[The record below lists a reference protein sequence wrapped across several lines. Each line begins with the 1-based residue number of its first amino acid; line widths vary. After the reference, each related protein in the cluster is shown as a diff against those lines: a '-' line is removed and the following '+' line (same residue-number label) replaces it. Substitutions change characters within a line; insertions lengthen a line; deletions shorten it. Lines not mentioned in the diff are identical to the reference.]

1 MGIVI
6 LAILVFSVS
15 IPVAFA
21 EESDVEP
28 NKATRDGLRKIEICF
43 ESNLDPA
50 SVSGQ
55 IFVIEKSTI
64 RGLTITNTSLAD
76 GQSDCLFVKF
86 NVAVEPLEIE
96 LVYNGK
102 KGILLDADKKEIQ
115 GFKIIKQSTQISK
128 NDKFTIVFPYPAIP
142 ADPPRP
148 LFQPNSKISYN
159 EINNQSNLSWDFSTL
174 GDDKCLLNASISYRN
189 SQVFDSTTV
198 VNKNIRNVIPE
209 NFSTISTDP
218 TKIDTQIHKKTIA
231 ERISCVD
238 SLMIDWNT
246 MINSP
251 LNNLGYDAIFLE
263 IKFHQESSN
272 YPHKQNTLD
281 TIQIYY
287 APELS
292 LPSYKMGKVCSSGN
306 LGSILII
313 IENGIFIA
321 DTQTCQTP
329 YNELD
334 SQQWYSFGKKIIDD
348 ENPDYDEFYPGFST
362 TTGFHDKTFQQLFE
376 IEHPIVKPIKAEI
389 ISMGHFII
397 KFEGSILGVSIDE
410 TGWVYSTPEN
420 DFNIQSVNHRE
431 DTELQLLI
439 NNTKVNSGKIEIIYD
454 ATKGYLLDTNGNKI
468 LGFKIIIDLDTEKYE
483 IIYPYTVL
491 LPITV
496 PISADLFD
504 PNELRISFNG
514 TLTTT
519 LTIDGTYL
527 QGLSIFEG
535 ENLRMDDPIVE
546 GEFVIVWFNKSIVE
560 DSFSLIYDES
570 GNLTDE
576 NGQKILGFMVIK
588 DGPNI
593 TIIYPYPAIS
603 VDPIDETP
611 KKKGG
616 SSNPPPP
623 PTFGKDKKYKQIV
636 TDGFCFNGNC
646 VNVDNYH
653 TEFPLIN
660 ATVGE
665 SSNITLKA
673 YNPNGGLPG
682 FKWFQII
689 LGLEEAGLPLSYGEV
704 LATLHIHQMEIDK
717 IELVDKQNL
726 IGNYTAI
733 TNIVQCSEEYTTE
746 CLELSFDFTPRDQL
760 INNIVGINVVNNPRS
775 SSTNYL
781 NDGVEF
787 HGDSLNEPLLS
798 QVSASKG
805 GAFYPQNRGL
815 TELTLVS
822 YHDDLWQDSFGY
834 LWTSDN
840 YKSFKI
846 ISNVPAPQKEPD
858 LMWSAMT
865 RINSNF
871 ADMIEFEKERALLVF
886 DSSKLK

>member
-1 MGIVI
+1 MNITQ
-6 LAILVFSVS
+6 
-15 IPVAFA
+15 
-21 EESDVEP
+21 VEI
-28 NKATRDGLRKIEICF
+28 DH
-43 ESNLDPA
+43 
-50 SVSGQ
+50 
-55 IFVIEKSTI
+55 
-64 RGLTITNTSLAD
+64 
-76 GQSDCLFVKF
+76 
-86 NVAVEPLEIE
+86 
-96 LVYNGK
+96 
-102 KGILLDADKKEIQ
+102 
-115 GFKIIKQSTQISK
+115 
-128 NDKFTIVFPYPAIP
+128 
-142 ADPPRP
+142 
-148 LFQPNSKISYN
+148 N
-159 EINNQSNLSWDFSTL
+159 EIIVQFEAPIIRSEFNL
-174 GDDKCLLNASISYRN
+174 
-189 SQVFDSTTV
+189 
-198 VNKNIRNVIPE
+198 
-209 NFSTISTDP
+209 
-218 TKIDTQIHKKTIA
+218 
-231 ERISCVD
+231 
-238 SLMIDWNT
+238 
-246 MINSP
+246 
-251 LNNLGYDAIFLE
+251 
-263 IKFHQESSN
+263 
-272 YPHKQNTLD
+272 
-281 TIQIYY
+281 IYT
-287 APELS
+287 
-292 LPSYKMGKVCSSGN
+292 
-306 LGSILII
+306 
-313 IENGIFIA
+313 ENGMIRDHYF
-321 DTQTCQTP
+321 
-329 YNELD
+329 
-334 SQQWYSFGKKIIDD
+334 
-348 ENPDYDEFYPGFST
+348 
-362 TTGFHDKTFQQLFE
+362 
-376 IEHPIVKPIKAEI
+376 
-389 ISMGHFII
+389 
-397 KFEGSILGVSIDE
+397 
-410 TGWVYSTPEN
+410 
-420 DFNIQSVNHRE
+420 
-431 DTELQLLI
+431 TE
-439 NNTKVNSGKIEIIYD
+439 
-454 ATKGYLLDTNGNKI
+454 I
-468 LGFKIIIDLDTEKYE
+468 LGFKVIKEWKE
-483 IIYPYTVL
+483 
-491 LPITV
+491 
-496 PISADLFD
+496 
-504 PNELRISFNG
+504 
-514 TLTTT
+514 
-519 LTIDGTYL
+519 IDGNT
-527 QGLSIFEG
+527 FE
-535 ENLRMDDPIVE
+535 N
-546 GEFVIVWFNKSIVE
+546 FF
-560 DSFSLIYDES
+560 
-570 GNLTDE
+570 
-576 NGQKILGFMVIK
+576 
-588 DGPNI
+588 
-593 TIIYPYPAIS
+593 TIIFPYPAIS

-733 TNIVQCSEEYTTE
+733 TSIVQCSEEYTTE